1 MHRQVSE
8 KRMATNQFSAQN
20 SNRKGSA
27 DRAFRSAAL
36 DSQETITKGNG
47 LGPAEEA
54 IGERMAQKDRTN
66 PVSYLESWS

>member
-1 MHRQVSE
+1 MHSQVSE

-20 SNRKGSA
+20 SNQKGSL
-27 DRAFRSAAL
+27 RLSTRRKPSPR
-36 DSQETITKGNG
+36 GPG

-54 IGERMAQKDRTN
+54 IGEKMAQKDRTN